1 MTTKPTRFQL
11 DWWVVQKRFIYLVV
25 TLLALCIVAAG
36 SGLYV
41 WKYGNPF
48 KNVGAPTDVSDGA
61 RFISF
66 EGDVRVMRAATRE
79 TIVATSDT
87 RLYPG
92 DTVQTQAD
100 GRARISMADG
110 SSLFVRPNSTVI
122 IRDNTKSDG
131 ESGQLTQVRVAVDN
145 GQVAVRTEDQP
156 DGTSNV
162 IETRQTQSRL
172 AAKTDASFGV
182 NNIDHTEEIRIGSG
196 SIETVTRSGEKTTV
210 RGGEYIAVNPAGTVA
225 KREKL
230 LDVPVPVAPHDL
242 AKVSAGAN
250 GSVNVYLKWQRPP
263 VGSPSHYRVEVAS
276 SPFFVAAGR
285 VIERDQLATT
295 EFNVTDLRPGVY
307 FWRVRATA
315 SSGQTSEWSEPLKF
329 IVAQTNRGG
338 SSIEVTD
345 WAVEYIGGNIYLV
358 RGRTQP
364 GTTMHIAGRESL
376 AASDGTFQLQITVS
390 DGAREVEAEARDPDG
405 NKTRYNLSL
414 AQGTARAKK

>member
-1 MTTKPTRFQL
+1 MTTKPARFQL
-11 DWWVVQKRFIYLVV
+11 DWWVVQKRFIYLLV
-25 TLLALCIVAAG
+25 TLLVLCIVAAG

-48 KNVGAPTDVSDGA
+48 KNVGAPTEVSDGA

-162 IETRQTQSRL
+162 IETRQTQNRL
-172 AAKTDASFGV
+172 AAQTDASFGV
-182 NNIDHTEEIRIGSG
+182 NTDNTEEIRIGSG

-276 SPFFVAAGR
+276 SPFFVTAGR

-329 IVAQTNRGG
+329 IVAQTNKGG

-345 WAVEYIGGNIYLV
+345 WAVEYIGGNIYIV

-376 AASDGTFQLQITVS
+376 AASDGTFQLQITVADS
-390 DGAREVEAEARDPDG
+390 AREVEVEARDPDG
-405 NKTRYNLSL
+405 NKSRYNLSL
-414 AQGTARAKK
+414 VQGTARARK

>member
-11 DWWVVQKRFIYLVV
+11 DWWVVQKRFIYILL

-48 KNVGAPTDVSDGA
+48 KNVGAPTEVSDGA

-162 IETRQTQSRL
+162 IETRQTQNRL
-172 AAKTDASFGV
+172 AAQTDASFGV
-182 NNIDHTEEIRIGSG
+182 NTDNTEEIRIGSG

-263 VGSPSHYRVEVAS
+263 VGAPSHYRVEVAS

-329 IVAQTNRGG
+329 IVAQSNKGG

-414 AQGTARAKK
+414 VQGTARAKK